1 MDKWFKDILRDK
13 DPYHNRGRD
22 QMRKKGV
29 SGIRVPVLVT
39 GSNCN
44 ILLSTLSIFLHVP
57 SYITEILLKVAFNT
71 ITQTLTLVIVRRI
84 CRFPLRCSWIHC
96 RNFGLHVW
104 SFEEKENMNSLSRN
118 ITLLCRNISYMLY
131 LIRRHILLVPIV
143 ILYSHI

>member
-1 MDKWFKDILRDK
+1 
-13 DPYHNRGRD
+13 
-22 QMRKKGV
+22 MRKKGV

-84 CRFPLRCSWIHC
+84 CRFPLRCS
-96 RNFGLHVW
+96 
-104 SFEEKENMNSLSRN
+104 
-118 ITLLCRNISYMLY
+118 
-131 LIRRHILLVPIV
+131 
-143 ILYSHI
+143 